1 MFFFLVFMAQNHFL
15 IHYYCS
21 FTLCLLLSDDST
33 VLLPHSN
40 IFYFFFRNFKISFI
54 LCTRLCI
61 LLSVSP
67 SLCGCS
73 PSCRLSVFCTPIT
86 LLSNRTFEIR
96 KYNVVVV
103 RRYVVS
109 WYPRRPFPV
118 VLFFC
123 SPSPFQYQVGGRNAS
138 SSHST
143 HLFAYHSSLYRLP
156 LLYERI
162 WRSPLDLDLLSQS
175 SFYSSSSRLLYCSP
189 IVFVFFFFFF
199 FIFF

>member
-1 MFFFLVFMAQNHFL
+1 MAQNHFL

-86 LLSNRTFEIR
+86 LPSNRTFEIR

-143 HLFAYHSSLYRLP
+143 HLFAYDSSLYRLS

-189 IVFVFFFFFF
+189 IVFFCFLL
-199 FIFF
+199 ILL

>member
-1 MFFFLVFMAQNHFL
+1 MFFFSCFHGSE
-15 IHYYCS
+15 S
-21 FTLCLLLSDDST
+21 FSYPLLLFFYFMSIVVWRFNSFIT
-33 VLLPHSN
+33 SFQYLL
-40 IFYFFFRNFKISFI
+40 FFFFRNFKISFI

-86 LLSNRTFEIR
+86 LPSNRTFEIR

-109 WYPRRPFPV
+109 WYPRRPLPV

-123 SPSPFQYQVGGRNAS
+123 STPPSQYQVGGRNAS

-189 IVFVFFFFFF
+189 IVFFFCFLL
-199 FIFF
+199 ILL